1 VSAAAS
7 LVARLRARGI
17 ELVPAG
23 DRLRYRPVDALTPDE
38 LAALRE
44 LKADVLAL
52 LAAPPS
58 SPPRYFHPWPDSLP
72 GLGRRTVAAFDVC
85 ADCGA
90 GTWARYGDTTLC
102 LACARARER
111 GATT

>member
-1 VSAAAS
+1 VTAVVE
-7 LVARLRARGI
+7 LVATLQARGVM
-17 ELVPAG
+17 LRPDG
-23 DRLRYRPVDALTPDE
+23 DRLHVRPVEALTPEE

-44 LKADVLAL
+44 HKADVLAL

-90 GTWARYGDTTLC
+90 GTWARYGDTALC

-111 GATT
+111 GVSA